1 MSGTLYL
8 VATPIGNLQDVT
20 LRAVDTLRNVDL
32 IACEDTRHTQK
43 LLNHLGIKKKLISY
57 HDHNEH
63 SRSSELI
70 GRLSAGESIAIVSD
84 AGTPAINDP
93 GFRIVQDAIENE
105 IDVISIPGPTAFVTA
120 LTASGLPTDAF
131 FFAGFL
137 PAKRGE
143 RQNRLQELARIPGT
157 LLVYEAPHRLLSSLK
172 DCLLVLGNRKA
183 VVAREL
189 TKLHEEFA
197 RGTISS
203 LIDHFGNGTIKGEIV
218 LLIDRDHGETAPANN
233 SISIA
238 DRVAELESS
247 GLDRKSALKAAAK
260 EFGVSRSDAYRELQ
274 KAKNF

>member
-93 GFRIVQDAIENE
+93 GFRIVQEAIENE

-120 LTASGLPTDAF
+120 LTASGLPTEAF

-137 PAKRGE
+137 PAKKGE

-233 SISIA
+233 LISIA

>member
-105 IDVISIPGPTAFVTA
+105 VDVISIPGPTAFVTA
-120 LTASGLPTDAF
+120 LTASGLPTEAF

-137 PAKRGE
+137 PAKKGE

-218 LLIDRDHGETAPANN
+218 LLIDRNHGETAPANN
-233 SISIA
+233 LISIA

>member
-1 MSGTLYL
+1 M
-8 VATPIGNLQDVT
+8 A
-20 LRAVDTLRNVDL
+20 
-32 IACEDTRHTQK
+32 
-43 LLNHLGIKKKLISY
+43 
-57 HDHNEH
+57 
-63 SRSSELI
+63 
-70 GRLSAGESIAIVSD
+70 
-84 AGTPAINDP
+84 
-93 GFRIVQDAIENE
+93 
-105 IDVISIPGPTAFVTA
+105 
-120 LTASGLPTDAF
+120 
-131 FFAGFL
+131 
-137 PAKRGE
+137 
-143 RQNRLQELARIPGT
+143 
-157 LLVYEAPHRLLSSLK
+157 
-172 DCLLVLGNRKA
+172 LGNRKA

>member
-20 LRAVDTLRNVDL
+20 LRGVETLRNVDL

-43 LLNHLGIKKKLISY
+43 LHNHLGIKKKLISF
-57 HDHNEH
+57 HEHNEH
-63 SRSSELI
+63 SRINELI
-70 GRLSAGESIAIVSD
+70 GRLLAGESIAIVSD

-93 GFRIVQDAIENE
+93 GFRIVQEAVENE
-105 IDVISIPGPTAFVTA
+105 IEVVSVPGPTALVTA

-137 PAKRGE
+137 PAKKGE
-143 RQNRLQELARIPGT
+143 RQSRLQDLAGMPGT
-157 LLVYEAPHRLLSSLK
+157 LVFYEAPHRLLSSLK
-172 DCLLVLGNRKA
+172 DCLSILGNRQA

-203 LIDHFGNGTIKGEIV
+203 LIDHFGSGPIKGEIV
-218 LLIDRDHGETAPANN
+218 LLIDRDHGETRPPD
-233 SISIA
+233 SSVSIA
-238 DRVAELESS
+238 ERIAELESG